1 MMEPTTIVGAVLGS
15 FLNKVGV
22 CCAVLGLL
30 CVDIR
35 LILISSRDDDM
46 TQVLPELVV
55 SILLVVVLGALA
67 HRTLKKG
74 TCGVV
79 VG

>member
-1 MMEPTTIVGAVLGS
+1 M
-15 FLNKVGV
+15 
-22 CCAVLGLL
+22 CLL
-30 CVDIR
+30 SLYQ
-35 LILISSRDDDM
+35 LISCSSRDDDISQM
-46 TQVLPELVV
+46 LPELVV